1 MNTEER
7 YLKTMSY
14 PKHIKRDRI
23 VHKPKYGAA
32 DTSLLFIVI
41 FLLIIGIMTIFSAAA
56 PKCITSG
63 LGQFDFVI
71 KQSEM
76 ILVGLVV
83 MFGLTRWDYKKL
95 EPLAL
100 PFAWFVIGLLLL
112 VLMCG
117 VTVNGATRWI
127 AIGSIQF
134 QPSEMAKPAVAL
146 LLACAFKDNTLITND
161 KIVKYFL
168 PILIMIGLIYKQPN
182 LSMII
187 ILALLCVQIYF
198 IAGGSIKL
206 LFAGGIVGALGVMFS
221 LKHSAYQMQ
230 RVTSWLHPELDPYG
244 KGYNIIQSIM
254 AFVAGGFY
262 GTGYGNSRQKLGWLP
277 EAHTDFIFP
286 VFAEEFGF
294 LGCLLVIGLFLVFLQ
309 RGLMIAKK
317 CPNQF
322 GKLLASGITLVI
334 CTQAAINIAVSSSMI
349 PATGVPLPFV
359 SYGGTSVVISLGMI
373 GVLLNIS
380 RKRTRTIKTN
390 ERF

>member
-1 MNTEER
+1 
-7 YLKTMSY
+7 MSY
-14 PKHIKRDRI
+14 PKHIKRERL
-23 VHKPKYGAA
+23 VSHEPKTSGA

-56 PKCITSG
+56 PKCITHG
-63 LGQFDFVI
+63 LGQFEFVK
-71 KQSEM
+71 KQIIM
-76 ILVGLVV
+76 IIAGFAGMCL
-83 MFGLTRWDYKKL
+83 LTKLDYKKL
-95 EPLAL
+95 EHFTL
-100 PFAWFVIGLLLL
+100 PFAWLVIGLLIL

-117 VTVNGATRWI
+117 ITVNGATRWI
-127 AIGSIQF
+127 TIGFIQF
-134 QPSEMAKPAVAL
+134 QPSEMAKLSVVM
-146 LLACAFKDNTLITND
+146 LLACAFKDNSEITYE
-161 KIVKYFL
+161 KTVKYFL
-168 PILIMIGLIYKQPN
+168 PIGIILLLILKQPN

-187 ILALLCVQIYF
+187 ILVLLGAQMFF
-198 IAGGSIKL
+198 IAGGSLKL
-206 LFAGGIVGALGVMFS
+206 LFSAIIAGACGVVFS
-221 LKHSAYQMQ
+221 IQHSAYQMQ

-294 LGCLLVIGLFLVFLQ
+294 LGCLLIIGLFLAFLQ
-309 RGLMIAKK
+309 RGLIIAQK

-359 SYGGTSVVISLGMI
+359 SYGGTSVIVSLAMVGI
-373 GVLLNIS
+373 LLNIS
-380 RKRTRTIKTN
+380 KKRMRKIKIY
-390 ERF
+390 ER